1 MGRADACLR
10 IFVIGIDLGPT
21 SARRDTA
28 PVQAP
33 EPHMQPRREQ
43 GRSPAP
49 SRSFVAPRDVV
60 TTSDSG
66 PTCRRRGDSPAS
78 GERQGLA
85 TRAHRR
91 SHRRGRRLERRSSQR
106 ACASSRKSAR
116 AARMTKRHQAASCG
130 SPIQRRGMAVRAPN
144 VECRPANHQNGAT
157 CSCVCSIQGT
167 CAEAPLLT
175 RRY

>member
-1 MGRADACLR
+1 M
-10 IFVIGIDLGPT
+10 
-21 SARRDTA
+21 
-28 PVQAP
+28 QAP

-49 SRSFVAPRDVV
+49 SRSFVAPRDAV
-60 TTSDSG
+60 TASDSG
-66 PTCRRRGDSPAS
+66 PTCRRRGDSPTS

-144 VECRPANHQNGAT
+144 VECRPANHQNGVISAVISGICET
-157 CSCVCSIQGT
+157 HRAKPPVGRPYKTVDLS
-167 CAEAPLLT
+167 APPIPSAST
-175 RRY
+175 RAMARSGN